1 MMLHQFTFKN
11 FKSFRQEV
19 TLDLTASALKELP
32 TDVVTDVLHERVL
45 KLAALYGANA
55 SGKSNVIHAL
65 SVMTDVVLTSFADED
80 ALKKITPY
88 WFEAPSV
95 PTEFS
100 VLFSTR
106 TNIYQY
112 GFSATQQVVTE
123 EYLYQRDK
131 SKVGEQYLEIF
142 DRTDAGIVGSL
153 TEQAE
158 VQTLAKLITKKS
170 LLLSALSRLEI
181 PVIREV
187 ADWFRALRIVDYGN
201 QQDEVTKTARF
212 RSRQS
217 LSPMIA
223 LLTDP
228 QEKQKFEQFV
238 QAVDVGIAQLGVVQD
253 DFADENEAR
262 QRVVSYHRNPTTG
275 ELLQT
280 PISAESSG
288 TRKMLW
294 LYVDLKQTLDEGGT
308 VVVDELDAKL
318 HPLLLR
324 YILILFHDAQINPR
338 GAQLIFTTQELF
350 TLDKTNFRRD
360 EVWFVDKNSAGM
372 SDLYS
377 LDSVKVNGNQK
388 VRNDASYGKDY
399 ILGKFRATPRLKP
412 LGSRDE

>member
-1 MMLHQFTFKN
+1 MLHQFTFKN

-80 ALKKITPY
+80 ALKKVTPY
-88 WFEAPSV
+88 WFEDPSV

-112 GFSATQQVVTE
+112 GFSTTKQAVTE

-142 DRTDAGIVGSL
+142 DRTDTGIVGSL

-181 PVIREV
+181 PIIREV

-201 QQDEVTKTARF
+201 PQNEVTKTARF

-308 VVVDELDAKL
+308 VIVDELDAKL

-360 EVWFVDKNSAGM
+360 EVWFVDKNPAGM

-399 ILGKFRATPRLKP
+399 ILGRYGAVPHLTDKHF
-412 LGSRDE
+412 

>member
-80 ALKKITPY
+80 ALKKVTPY
-88 WFEAPSV
+88 WFEDPSV

-112 GFSATQQVVTE
+112 GFSATKQAVTE

-142 DRTDAGIVGSL
+142 DRTDARIVGSL

-201 QQDEVTKTARF
+201 PQDEVTKTARF

-262 QRVVSYHRNPTTG
+262 QRVVSYHRNSTTG

-280 PISAESSG
+280 PMSAESSG

-308 VVVDELDAKL
+308 VVVDELDAML

>member
-1 MMLHQFTFKN
+1 MLHQFTFKN

-19 TLDLTASALKELP
+19 TLDLTASSLKELP
-32 TDVVTDVLHERVL
+32 TDVVTDILHERVL

-65 SVMTDVVLTSFADED
+65 SVMTAVVLTSFADED
-80 ALKKITPY
+80 ALKKVTPY
-88 WFEAPSV
+88 WFEDPSV

-112 GFSATQQVVTE
+112 GFSATKQAVTE

-153 TEQAE
+153 TEQVE

-201 QQDEVTKTARF
+201 PQNEVTKTARF

-253 DFADENEAR
+253 DFADDNEAR

-360 EVWFVDKNSAGM
+360 EVWFVDKNPAGM

-399 ILGKFRATPRLKP
+399 ILGRYGAVPHLK
-412 LGSRDE
+412 REN

>member
-1 MMLHQFTFKN
+1 MLHQFTFKN

-19 TLDLTASALKELP
+19 TLDLTASSLKELP

-80 ALKKITPY
+80 ALKKVTPY
-88 WFEAPSV
+88 WFEDPSV

-112 GFSATQQVVTE
+112 GFSATQQAVTE

-181 PVIREV
+181 PVVREV

-201 QQDEVTKTARF
+201 PQNEVTKTARF

-262 QRVVSYHRNPTTG
+262 QRVVSYHRNPMTG

-360 EVWFVDKNSAGM
+360 EVWFVDKNPAGM

-399 ILGKFRATPRLKP
+399 ILGRYGAVPHLRKAK
-412 LGSRDE
+412 

>member
-201 QQDEVTKTARF
+201 PQDEVTKTARF

-360 EVWFVDKNSAGM
+360 EVWFVDKNPAGM

>member
-80 ALKKITPY
+80 ALKKVTPY
-88 WFEAPSV
+88 WFEDPSV

-112 GFSATQQVVTE
+112 GFSTTKQAVTE

-142 DRTDAGIVGSL
+142 DRTDTGIVGSL

-181 PVIREV
+181 PIIREV

-201 QQDEVTKTARF
+201 PQNEVTKTARF

-308 VVVDELDAKL
+308 VIVDELDAKL

-360 EVWFVDKNSAGM
+360 EVWFVDKNPAGM

-399 ILGKFRATPRLKP
+399 ILGRYGAVPHLTDKHF
-412 LGSRDE
+412 